1 MGRDLFEEYGIKKKP
16 VDIFKQE
23 NISFSPETKGFKG
36 IASDAFNKAIETA
49 MNIPS
54 ALINLPGEVYGAGKQ
69 AVTEPKRALQNVGAG
84 FGELG
89 HNILS
94 VPGNI
99 RDYLAKKDIVSEN
112 SPSFRLPE
120 AVLPK
125 DYNYAE
131 ALGAQGEHAGDSL
144 LRGLPSAAAAAPFA
158 SAIASKIPGI
168 TNKSI
173 AKKLSIDK
181 RAAINEA
188 GERYN
193 DFFNK
198 AKNYGVNE
206 IERPSINA
214 GDIVKHSQPK
224 HHEALIKFFNDPTLE
239 NAHWAQSDLGFLK
252 RHLES
257 VRKKQD
263 LTSTQHNTLKN
274 VIEAQNR
281 LKSNMFNQKNMLK
294 NPEFEKEYNQL
305 SKNYTENVVP
315 YKQIEELSDFE
326 NKKLKP
332 KNLIKSLL
340 NNDEFMLGLG
350 KRYPELMVNKALK
363 SNISKFLGAGVLS
376 GLGFE
381 EGRKFIK

>member
-1 MGRDLFEEYGIKKKP
+1 MARDLFEEYGIKKKP
-16 VDIFKQE
+16 VDIFEQE
-23 NISFSPETKGFKG
+23 KISFSPESKGLKG
-36 IASDAFNKAIETA
+36 VASDAFNKAIETA

-54 ALINLPGEVYGAGKQ
+54 ALINLPGEIYGAGKQ
-69 AVTEPKRALQNVGAG
+69 AITEPKRALQNVGAG

-89 HNILS
+89 HNVLS
-94 VPGNI
+94 APGNV
-99 RDYLAKKDIVSEN
+99 RDYLAKKDIVSEK

-120 AVLPK
+120 SVLPK

-131 ALGAQGEHAGDSL
+131 ALGVKDEQPGDAL
-144 LRGLPSAAAAAPFA
+144 LRGLPSGAAMAPFA

-188 GERYN
+188 GARY
-193 DFFNK
+193 DQFFNK
-198 AKNYGVNE
+198 AKNYGVNQ

-224 HHEALIKFFNDPTLE
+224 HHEALIKFLNDPTLE
-239 NAHWAQSDLGFLK
+239 KAHWAQSDLGFLK

-257 VRKKQD
+257 VAKKQD

-281 LKSNMFNQKNMLK
+281 IKSNMFNEKNMVK
-294 NPEFEKEYNQL
+294 NPGFEQQYNEL
-305 SKNYTENVVP
+305 SKNYAENVVP

-332 KNLIKSLL
+332 KSLIKSLL

-350 KRYPELMVNKALK
+350 KKYPELMVNKAFK
-363 SNISKFLGAGVLS
+363 SNVSKLLGGSILT
-376 GLGFE
+376 GLGIE
-381 EGRKFIK
+381 EGRKLIR